1 MFRWIKVISHLTQ
14 HDDVMEALETRVRSI
29 SVQMEKFSE
38 DSAKMLENIQM
49 VKAEANSGIER
60 MRKTMSDFKEYM
72 DDMGSK
78 ISAYKSDLERM
89 SGELD
94 SYKEAIGKK
103 VEELRAG
110 TQEHLTLV
118 GKKVEEYNSNIAKL
132 GEEIVRLGDSIAEFE
147 KR

>member
-1 MFRWIKVISHLTQ
+1 MFRWIKVISHLAR
-14 HDDVMEALETRVRSI
+14 HDDVMETLETRVRSI

-49 VKAEANSGIER
+49 VKAEANSGIDR
-60 MRKTMSDFKEYM
+60 MQKTMSDFKEYM

>member
-1 MFRWIKVISHLTQ
+1 
-14 HDDVMEALETRVRSI
+14 
-29 SVQMEKFSE
+29 
-38 DSAKMLENIQM
+38 
-49 VKAEANSGIER
+49 
-60 MRKTMSDFKEYM
+60 
-72 DDMGSK
+72 
-78 ISAYKSDLERM
+78 M